1 MHGKVSMKA
10 EGAGG
15 VRVPSEA
22 VEGSLGLNEACPVR
36 SLGGLILATALIPKA
51 PSLGRSLPSINPS
64 PDLTQLACP
73 GALAE
78 YKKGTVLFLRTA
90 RPEEALDSSE
100 ISTLSLAPFQNPG
113 GKGLVLRRMSW
124 GKLRT

>member
-22 VEGSLGLNEACPVR
+22 IEGSLGLNKACPIR

-64 PDLTQLACP
+64 LDLSQLACP
-73 GALAE
+73 FPPA
-78 YKKGTVLFLRTA
+78 
-90 RPEEALDSSE
+90 
-100 ISTLSLAPFQNPG
+100 LSLTPFQNPG